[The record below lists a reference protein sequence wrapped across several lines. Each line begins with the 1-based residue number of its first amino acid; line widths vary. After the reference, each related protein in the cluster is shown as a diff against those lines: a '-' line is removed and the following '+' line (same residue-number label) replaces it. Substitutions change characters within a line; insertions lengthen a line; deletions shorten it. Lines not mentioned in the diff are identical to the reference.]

1 MCVLEVCALNV
12 VLRYPLLTA
21 IATRYQFT
29 DVATPPT
36 IETSGSS
43 LTHACQIRVL
53 VVCALSVVL
62 SYALLTAIATR
73 HQFNDVATP
82 PIIETSGS
90 SLTHACRMCVGLL
103 VV

>member
-1 MCVLEVCALNV
+1 MCVLEVCALIV

-29 DVATPPT
+29 DVATPPI

-62 SYALLTAIATR
+62 RYPLLTPIATR
-73 HQFNDVATP
+73 YQFTDAAMS

-90 SLTHACRMCVGLL
+90 S
-103 VV
+103 